1 VFWCADGSVVS
12 MFAFS
17 ASGPT
22 PESLRLVAQR
32 DRGSLEGTGGGEEGR

>member
-1 VFWCADGSVVS
+1 MFWCAGGSVVS

-32 DRGSLEGTGGGEEGR
+32 DSGSLEGTGRGEEGR